1 MGNHSN
7 VKGMKTKRDRD
18 MFGVVL
24 WSDEQEKKA
33 VIWCEDHGD
42 LAFYRNTDGTTQ
54 PELDAGDW
62 VQFDMTM
69 ECRQRFAHNPRLVHE
84 GVYPDLADALC
95 AAPLPEQK
103 SEPAP
108 AKPAL
113 PSQRASAEI
122 IPFARQQIS
131 RRRKAAGALCING
144 V

>member
-1 MGNHSN
+1 
-7 VKGMKTKRDRD
+7 

-69 ECRQRFAHNPRLVHE
+69 DCRQRFAHNPRLVLE

-95 AAPLPEQK
+95 AAPLQEK
-103 SEPAP
+103 EHEPAP
-108 AKPAL
+108 SNPVSSSPKRTSAK
-113 PSQRASAEI
+113 I
-122 IPFARQQIS
+122 IPFAGHQIS
-131 RRRKAAGALCING
+131 RRRKAAGSMCENRA
-144 V
+144 